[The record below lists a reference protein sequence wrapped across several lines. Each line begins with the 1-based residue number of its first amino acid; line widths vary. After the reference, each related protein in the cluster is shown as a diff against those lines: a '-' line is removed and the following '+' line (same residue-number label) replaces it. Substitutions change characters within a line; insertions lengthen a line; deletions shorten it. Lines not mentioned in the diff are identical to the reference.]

1 MSQSATRTEA
11 ACLTDAMDAWR
22 YGSAVDRR
30 CGLRQRQLPAM
41 TEQDAEQVRR
51 DASDLYWSGR
61 ITREQYDAEI
71 IAVNQAMRA
80 NDNPVMRSV
89 SFLRSKVSRSAKHR
103 ILARDGDACWLC
115 SDTMPEDDRTIEHVN
130 ALSRGGSND
139 LANLVL
145 THAACNVALGSL
157 PVADKLAMRKA
168 VQS

>member
-1 MSQSATRTEA
+1 MKGTRTEL
-11 ACLTDAMDAWR
+11 ACLTSAMDAWR
-22 YGSAVDRR
+22 FGATIDRR
-30 CGLRQRQLPAM
+30 CGLRQRPLPAM
-41 TEQDAEQVRR
+41 TEQEAERVRR
-51 DASDLYWSGR
+51 EASDLYWTGR
-61 ITREQYDAEI
+61 ITSDQYYAEL

-89 SFLRSKVSRSAKHR
+89 SFLRSKVSKSAKRR

-115 SDTMPEDDRTIEHVN
+115 GDTMPEDDRTIEHVE

-157 PVADKLAMRKA
+157 PVAGKMAMRKA